1 MKELHMAADTWNLDP
16 THSGISFTVRHLVIS
31 KVRGSF
37 GGFTAE
43 VKLDPAN
50 LAASSAKVS
59 IDVATISTGTAD
71 RDNHLKS
78 PDFFDVAK
86 FPTMTFVSG
95 KVEVKNQEHFT
106 LHGALTLHGVTKDV
120 ALDGTFG
127 GVAKDPW
134 GNEKAGFELK
144 GSVNRKDFGLN
155 WNQALETGGVLVSEN
170 VELNIELE
178 VAKAK

>member
-1 MKELHMAADTWNLDP
+1 MADTWNLDP
-16 THSGISFTVRHLVIS
+16 MHSQIQFSVRHLVIS

-37 GGFTAE
+37 GAYKAD

-50 LAASSAKVS
+50 LAASSASVT
-59 IDVATISTGTAD
+59 IDVASISTGVGD
-71 RDNHLKS
+71 RDTHLKS

-86 FPTMTFVSG
+86 FPTLTFVSG
-95 KVEVKNQEHFT
+95 KVEVKNKEHFT
-106 LHGALTLHGVTKDV
+106 LHGALTMHGVTKDV
-120 ALDGTFG
+120 ALEGSFG

-144 GSVNRKDFGLN
+144 GSVNRKDFGLS
-155 WNQALETGGVLVSEN
+155 WNQALETGGVVVSEN

-178 VAKAK
+178 VVKAK

>member
-1 MKELHMAADTWNLDP
+1 MTAATWNLDA
-16 THSGISFTVRHLVIS
+16 THSGIHFTVRHLVIS

-37 GGFTAE
+37 PGFTAD

-50 LAASSAKVS
+50 LAASSAKVT
-59 IDVATISTGTAD
+59 IDVATINTGVGD

-78 PDFFDVAK
+78 PDFFDAAK

-95 KVEVKNQEHFT
+95 KVEVKNAEHFT
-106 LHGALTLHGVTKDV
+106 LHGALTMHGVTKDV
-120 ALDGTFG
+120 ALEGTFG

-178 VAKAK
+178 LAKAK